1 MRIGY
6 GIMGA
11 LDLDVVRT
19 IAPRLE
25 EAGVSTLW
33 VNQPGRRG
41 DALAAMAAAAEVT
54 TTLRVASGVIPVDT
68 FPAAEIAERVRA
80 LRLPQERTVIGIG
93 ASAGPSPLTTVS
105 RAIATLRDALDTG
118 VVVGALGPRMR
129 RLGVTEAGGVVL
141 NWLTPA
147 AAAAAR
153 ADRDRDDP
161 DGGSELVLY
170 VRTGLPAAHD
180 RVRAEAETYGRI
192 PTYAANFARYG
203 YEAVDAAI
211 LADGPAAIRPALAA
225 YDGVVDEVVLR
236 AITPSDAVD
245 EHLEL
250 IRALA

>member
-6 GIMGA
+6 GITGA
-11 LDLDVVRT
+11 LDREVVRA

-54 TTLRVASGVIPVDT
+54 ATLRVASGVIPVDT
-68 FPAAEIAERVRA
+68 FPAAEVASRVRA
-80 LRLPQERTVIGIG
+80 LGLPQERTVIGIG
-93 ASAGPSPLTTVS
+93 ASAPPSPLTTIDG
-105 RAIATLRDALDTG
+105 AIAELRDALD
-118 VVVGALGPRMR
+118 VRVMVGALGPRMR
-129 RLGVTEAGGVVL
+129 RRGVTRADGVVL
-141 NWLTPA
+141 NWLTPE

-161 DGGSELVLY
+161 RGGSELVLY
-170 VRTGLPAAHD
+170 VRTGLPGAHE
-180 RVRAEAETYGRI
+180 RVRAEAETYARI

-203 YEAVDAAI
+203 YDAVDAAI

-225 YDGVVDEVVLR
+225 YDGIVDEVVLR
-236 AITPSDAVD
+236 AITPTDAFA

-250 IRALA
+250 IRALG